1 MRLAP
6 KESRRAGTAEYVK
19 PVRLALFSRHYSLKN
34 NHQSLTINNY
44 FCTFAENKQT
54 YQVFVVVLEN
64 IKIAISAI
72 KAQFLRTI
80 LTVVI
85 IAIGI
90 TALVGILS
98 VITALSNTLEGNFSS
113 MGANTFLITRYQ
125 YSQRAEGSGTTQ
137 KPHPLITYN
146 DAKNFKEQLSLPFA
160 KISISVDAASSLE
173 VKYENKKT
181 DPLARVV
188 GVDEYYIANSNL
200 TIEQGRGFSD
210 FDIQNNVNVCVIGV
224 DFTTTLLKGVNPI
237 GKTISVRGT
246 PLRIIGVLKEQ
257 ASSFG
262 NYENFQVLIPLQLAR
277 NIFPITNLDYQLK
290 VSVPT
295 KSQMDLAVN
304 DAVLTM
310 RSLRGLSPLQENN
323 FGIERSDDLL
333 QRLGEITN
341 VLTIAGFLIGL
352 ITILGSSIA
361 LLNIMLVS
369 VTERTRE
376 IGIRKALGAKRKL
389 ITLQFFTETLMI
401 ALLGAFTGIVLGVGL
416 GYVIAQA
423 VQFQFVIPWGVIL
436 IAIVIALVVA
446 VVSGLYPAIKAS
458 KLNPVEALRYE

>member
-1 MRLAP
+1 
-6 KESRRAGTAEYVK
+6 
-19 PVRLALFSRHYSLKN
+19 
-34 NHQSLTINNY
+34 
-44 FCTFAENKQT
+44 
-54 YQVFVVVLEN
+54 
-64 IKIAISAI
+64 
-72 KAQFLRTI
+72 
-80 LTVVI
+80 
-85 IAIGI
+85 
-90 TALVGILS
+90 
-98 VITALSNTLEGNFSS
+98 
-113 MGANTFLITRYQ
+113 
-125 YSQRAEGSGTTQ
+125 
-137 KPHPLITYN
+137 
-146 DAKNFKEQLSLPFA
+146 
-160 KISISVDAASSLE
+160 
-173 VKYENKKT
+173 
-181 DPLARVV
+181 
-188 GVDEYYIANSNL
+188 
-200 TIEQGRGFSD
+200 
-210 FDIQNNVNVCVIGV
+210 
-224 DFTTTLLKGVNPI
+224 
-237 GKTISVRGT
+237 
-246 PLRIIGVLKEQ
+246 
-257 ASSFG
+257 
-262 NYENFQVLIPLQLAR
+262 
-277 NIFPITNLDYQLK
+277 
-290 VSVPT
+290 
-295 KSQMDLAVN
+295 MDLAVN

-333 QRLGEITN
+333 QRLGEITG

-401 ALLGAFTGIVLGVGL
+401 ALLGAFTGIVLGVSL